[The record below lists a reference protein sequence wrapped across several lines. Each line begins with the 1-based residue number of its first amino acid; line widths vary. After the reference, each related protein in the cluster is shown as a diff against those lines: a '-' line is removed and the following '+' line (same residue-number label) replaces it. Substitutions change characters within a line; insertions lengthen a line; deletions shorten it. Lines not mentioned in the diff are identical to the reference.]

1 MSIAE
6 NITREDFSYRGGG
19 VELDLTAFGYEDEF
33 LSAYQNYLGG
43 GMLGSIGNSCTI
55 EDWQM
60 DDKLVR
66 IADELREYY
75 EDRLYE
81 LELVDEYNEVCE
93 GRPVSYL
100 GLLVCIRPEHDD
112 KRLETT
118 SGTPTSIQTMFR
130 SNLQMYANSPRNTGG
145 YLPATGSEG

>member
-1 MSIAE
+1 MSITE
-6 NITREDFSYRGGG
+6 NITREDFSHRGGG

-33 LSAYQNYLGG
+33 LSAYQNYLKGG
-43 GMLGSIGNSCTI
+43 IRGSVANSCTI

-60 DDKLVR
+60 DNKLVR

-81 LELVDEYNEVCE
+81 LDLVDEYNEICD

-100 GLLVCIRPEHDD
+100 GL
-112 KRLETT
+112 
-118 SGTPTSIQTMFR
+118 
-130 SNLQMYANSPRNTGG
+130 
-145 YLPATGSEG
+145 